1 MAAAAI
7 LNFWIYKMLLA
18 DSVLRAQKHHCAKFC
33 QNRSFCC
40 GDNAIFRI
48 FKMAAA
54 ARVEAHQHAKYRQN
68 WSIGC
73 EDINIF
79 QFFKMA
85 AGFVWN
91 IFGPL
96 TASTWGSSSL
106 CKIWFLS
113 MQYFYNMNV
122 SIFGV
127 FGWIT
132 PIHTPKIGVLGQ
144 FDPLNGLQSVSYTH
158 LTLPTIYSV

>member
-18 DSVLRAQKHHCAKFC
+18 DSVWRAQKHHCAKFC

-40 GDNAIFRI
+40 GDNVIFRI
-48 FKMAAA
+48 FKMAA
-54 ARVEAHQHAKYRQN
+54 
-68 WSIGC
+68 
-73 EDINIF
+73 
-79 QFFKMA
+79 
-85 AGFVWN
+85 GFVWG
-91 IFGPL
+91 IFGPP

-144 FDPLNGLQSVSYTH
+144 FDPLNGLHYQPEPKNAHTCVSPRH
-158 LTLPTIYSV
+158 LSHDTWKHGNWSDL